1 MKIALTMNLP
11 WFPAVGGANKC
22 NRALAEGL
30 AARGH
35 EVRAIV
41 PALAVPSRWTRE
53 EVRATLRER
62 GAEVREEADVDVFWS
77 GGVEVAAVA
86 DPVRLRS
93 ELTERLRAF
102 APDRVLVSSED
113 PSQNLLDAALK
124 AQVAPTIYLS
134 HTPAFLPFGPQAFYP
149 SERRGRMLAR
159 VAGIVGVS
167 RFVAGYI
174 RRWGGLEAAVF
185 PFPIYGPGPF
195 ADFGA
200 ERSRDGD
207 GFVTL
212 INPCAVKGVSI
223 FLELARSLPG
233 VRFAAV
239 PTWGTT
245 PADREA
251 LAALPN
257 VTLLAPEDDVDCIYE
272 RTRVLLMPSLWEE
285 AFGVTAVEAML
296 RGIPVLAS
304 AVGGLPEAKL
314 GTDFILPVRPIERFT
329 DRQDANEVTEPV
341 VPEQDVL
348 PWREALVRLLGDGDL
363 YARQS
368 AAAREAAHRFVG
380 GLGVEP
386 FEELMMRMDGTALS
400 VAPVTATPVEAPAG
414 DLAGLT
420 PEQRALLMLRLRKK
434 AAGKV
439 PEEGA
444 LPPIPKAAR
453 PTDEPGLPLSF
464 AQQRIWFLGQWE
476 PGNPVYNIPAGV
488 RLRGPL
494 DVSAFA
500 GALGEIVRRHEALR
514 TTFPEVEGTPVQV
527 IAPEAA
533 FCVPM
538 VDLRALPAEAREDEI
553 RHLALR
559 EARWAFDLA
568 AGPLFRATL
577 LHTADGEAAE
587 HVALI
592 NLHHIVADGWSVG
605 VLIRELTA
613 IYEAWR
619 ERRPHGLTALPIQ
632 YADFAVWQRG
642 RLEGEEGERQL
653 AWWRERLAGS
663 PEVLQIP
670 ADRPRPAVRSFRGGK
685 RPFRLEPELWEQVKA
700 AAGQSRGRA
709 AGTTPFMVTLAA
721 FLALLGRVTGR
732 TDVAVG
738 SPVANRNRAE
748 TEGLIGFFVNTLVLR
763 AGLDGDPGFRELVS
777 RVREVTIGAYAHQD
791 LPFEEVVK
799 AVATGRDMAHNPL
812 FQVMFALHNTPAAP
826 PRIPGVELSFLDLHS
841 GTAKFDFDLM
851 GVEEGGGLGGVAEY
865 DADLFDPSTVDRLI
879 AMWETLLRAALAAPE
894 RPLSDLP
901 LLGEGARH
909 QLLTEWNDTAVDFP
923 RDACLHD
930 LFEQRAE
937 EAPEAPAVIGAG
949 AAEESLTYREL
960 LDRARELAARL
971 RSLGVV
977 PGDRVGL
984 CAERSTDMVT
994 ALVAIAEA
1002 GGAYVPLDPAY
1013 PAGRLALMLDDARA
1027 RALIAGPGL
1036 TGLLPTKGAP
1046 VLALGTVPV
1055 ERDAWHGAFPHSEMT
1070 PEHPAYL
1077 IYTSGST
1084 GAPKGVMV
1092 DHRGR
1097 VNNFLDFD
1105 RRFAVGRGDRLLAVS
1120 SLGFDM
1126 TAWDVFGTLAAGAAI
1141 VLPRAADALDPARWA
1156 ELMRRERV
1164 TLWHSAP
1171 ALLELLVQHLE
1182 AFPPVEPLALRLVL
1196 LGGDWIPLSLPDRI
1210 RRFAPG
1216 ATVISLGGATEVSM
1230 DSTIYRVDEVRPDWT
1245 SIPYGRPMW
1254 NQRAHVVDAALQ
1266 PAPIGIPGELLLGGI
1281 GVGNGYFGRPDLTA
1295 SRFIPNPFTDTPGD
1309 RLYRTGDLA
1318 RLRPDGQLEL
1328 LGRIDFQVKVRG
1340 VRIELGEITAA
1351 LARHEAVQEAVVV
1364 ARPDPAGALRL
1375 IGYVVPRQPVEA
1387 GELAAFLDARLPRA
1401 MVPSA
1406 WVFLEALPLSPNGKV
1421 DRRALPD
1428 PAPDVGRGAR
1438 AFVAPRTAVEA
1449 VVAGVWGDLLGLDRI
1464 GEQVSAEDN
1473 FFELGGHSLLATQAV
1488 SRLRSILQIELPL
1501 RSLLESP
1508 TVAGVAAV
1516 AGALARAE
1524 GFDLEEIAATV
1535 LQLSELSEDDVQRM
1549 LAEREGAASGEEL
1562 S

>member
-53 EVRATLRER
+53 KVRAALRER
-62 GAEVREEADVDVFWS
+62 GVEVREEAGVDVFWS
-77 GGVEVAAVA
+77 GGVEVVAVA
-86 DPVRLRS
+86 DPARLRS

-124 AQVAPTIYLS
+124 AQVTPTIYLS

-167 RFVAGYI
+167 RFVARYI

-195 ADFGA
+195 PDFGA
-200 ERSRDGD
+200 ERSRDDD

-212 INPCAVKGVSI
+212 INPCAVKGISI
-223 FLELARSLPG
+223 FLELARSLPD

-239 PTWGTT
+239 STWGTT
-245 PADREA
+245 PVDREA

-257 VTLLAPEDDVDCIYE
+257 VTLLAPEDEIDRIYE

-304 AVGGLPEAKL
+304 DVGGLPEAKL
-314 GTDFILPVRPIERFT
+314 GTDFVLPVRPIERYT

-341 VPEQDVL
+341 VPEQDVR
-348 PWREALVRLLGDGDL
+348 PWREALVRLLGDRDL

-380 GLGVEP
+380 ELGVEP
-386 FEELMMRMDGTALS
+386 FEELMMRMDGSAPS
-400 VAPVTATPVEAPAG
+400 VASPAAVAAPPAEAPAG

-434 AAGKV
+434 AAGKT

-444 LPPIPKAAR
+444 LPPIPRAAR
-453 PTDEPGLPLSF
+453 PTDEPGFPLSF
-464 AQQRIWFLGQWE
+464 AQQRIWFLDQWE

-514 TTFPEVEGTPVQV
+514 TTFPEMEGTPVQV
-527 IAPEAA
+527 INPEAA
-533 FCVPM
+533 FSVPL
-538 VDLRALPAEAREDEI
+538 VDLRALPPEAREAEV
-553 RHLALR
+553 RHLALG
-559 EARWAFDLA
+559 EARWPFDLA

-577 LHTADGEAAE
+577 LRTADDEDAE

-605 VLIRELTA
+605 VLIHELTA
-613 IYEAWR
+613 IYESWR
-619 ERRPHGLTALPIQ
+619 DRRPHGLPALPIQ
-632 YADFAVWQRG
+632 YVDFAVWQRG

-685 RPFRLEPELWEQVKA
+685 RPFRLEPALWEKVKSFGQTG
-700 AAGQSRGRA
+700 GQSRGA
-709 AGTTPFMVTLAA
+709 TPFMVTLAT

-738 SPVANRNRAE
+738 SPIANRNRAE

-763 AGLDGDPGFRELVS
+763 AGLDEDPGFRELVA

-799 AVATGRDMAHNPL
+799 AVATGRDLAHNPL

-826 PRIPGVELSFLDLHS
+826 PRIPGVKLSFLDLHS

-851 GVEEGGGLGGVAEY
+851 GVEEGGGLGGIAEY

-879 AMWETLLRAALAAPE
+879 AMWETLLRGALAAPE

-901 LLGEGARH
+901 LLGEGALH

-937 EAPEAPAVIGAG
+937 EAPEAPAVIFT
-949 AAEESLTYREL
+949 EESLTYREL

-984 CAERSTDMVT
+984 CAERSPDMVT

-1013 PAGRLALMLDDARA
+1013 PAGRLALMLQDARA
-1027 RALIAGPGL
+1027 RVLIAGPGL
-1036 TGLLPTKGAP
+1036 TDLLETKGAP
-1046 VLALGTVPV
+1046 VLTLGTVPV
-1055 ERDAWHGAFPHSEMT
+1055 EGDAWLRASSRPEMT
-1070 PEHPAYL
+1070 SEHPAYV

-1092 DHRGR
+1092 NHRGR

-1141 VLPRAADALDPARWA
+1141 VLPRADDALDPARWA
-1156 ELMRRERV
+1156 DLMRRARV

-1182 AFPPVEPLALRLVL
+1182 AFPPIEPLALRLVL

-1230 DSTIYRVDEVRPDWT
+1230 DSTIYQVNEVRPDWT

-1254 NQRAHVVDAALQ
+1254 NQRAHVVDAALH
-1266 PAPIGIPGELLLGGI
+1266 PAPIGVPGELLLGGI

-1295 SRFIPNPFTDTPGD
+1295 SRFIPNPFADTPGD

-1351 LARHEAVQEAVVV
+1351 LARHEAVQEAVVA
-1364 ARPDPAGALRL
+1364 ARPDSAGALRL
-1375 IGYVVPRQPVEA
+1375 IGYVVPRHPVEA
-1387 GELAAFLDARLPRA
+1387 AELAAFLGARLPRA
-1401 MVPSA
+1401 MVPST

-1428 PAPDVGRGAR
+1428 PAPEAGRGAR
-1438 AFVAPRTAVEA
+1438 AFVEPRTAVEA
-1449 VVAGVWGDLLGLDRI
+1449 VVAGVWGDLLNVA
-1464 GEQVSAEDN
+1464 EVSAEDN

-1508 TVAGVAAV
+1508 TVAGVTAV
-1516 AGALARAE
+1516 AVALACAE
-1524 GFDLEEIAATV
+1524 GFDLEEIATTV

-1549 LAEREGAASGEEL
+1549 LAEREGAAPGEEL

>member
-22 NRALAEGL
+22 NRALADGL

-53 EVRATLRER
+53 EVREALRER
-62 GAEVREEADVDVFWS
+62 GIQVREEDGVDVFRS
-77 GGVEVAAVA
+77 DGRNGGVEVVAVA
-86 DPVRLRS
+86 DPARLRS
-93 ELTERLRAF
+93 ELTDRLRAF

-167 RFVAGYI
+167 RFVAGYVH
-174 RRWGGLEAAVF
+174 RWGGLEAAVF

-207 GFVTL
+207 GLVTL
-212 INPCAVKGVSI
+212 INPCAVKGLSI
-223 FLELARSLPG
+223 FLELARSLPD

-251 LAALPN
+251 LGALPN
-257 VTLLAPEDDVDCIYE
+257 VTLLAPEDEIDRIYQ

-314 GTDFILPVRPIERFT
+314 GTDFVLPVRPIERFT

-341 VPEQDVL
+341 VPEQDVR
-348 PWREALVRLLGDGDL
+348 PWREALVGLLGDRDL

-386 FEELMMRMDGTALS
+386 FEELMTRMDGRVPS
-400 VAPVTATPVEAPAG
+400 VASPGIATEKPVEAPAG

-434 AAGKV
+434 AAGKA
-439 PEEGA
+439 PEDGA
-444 LPPIPKAAR
+444 VPPIPRAAR
-453 PTDEPGLPLSF
+453 PIDEPGFPLSF
-464 AQQRIWFLGQWE
+464 AQQRIWFLDQWE

-488 RLRGPL
+488 RLRGSL
-494 DVSAFA
+494 DVPAFTD
-500 GALGEIVRRHEALR
+500 ALGEIVRRHEALR
-514 TTFPEVEGTPVQV
+514 TTFPEMEGTPVQV
-527 IAPEAA
+527 IHPEAA
-533 FCVPM
+533 FSVPL
-538 VDLRALPAEAREDEI
+538 VDLRALPPEARE
-553 RHLALR
+553 A
-559 EARWAFDLA
+559 
-568 AGPLFRATL
+568 
-577 LHTADGEAAE
+577 
-587 HVALI
+587 
-592 NLHHIVADGWSVG
+592 
-605 VLIRELTA
+605 A

-619 ERRPHGLTALPIQ
+619 ARRPHGLPALPIQ

-663 PEVLQIP
+663 PEVLEIP

-685 RPFRLEPELWEQVKA
+685 RPFRLDLGLWEQVKTF
-700 AAGQSRGRA
+700 GQSRGHTG
-709 AGTTPFMVTLAA
+709 GTTPFMVTLAA

-732 TDVAVG
+732 TEVTVG
-738 SPVANRNRAE
+738 SPIANRNRAE
-748 TEGLIGFFVNTLVLR
+748 TERLIGFFVNTLVLR
-763 AGLDGDPGFRELVS
+763 ANLEGEPGFHELVA
-777 RVREVTIGAYAHQD
+777 RVREATIGAYAHQD

-799 AVATGRDMAHNPL
+799 AVATGRDLAHNPL
-812 FQVMFALHNTPAAP
+812 FQVTFALHNTPAAP
-826 PRIPGVELSFLDLHS
+826 PRIPGVERAFLDLHS

-865 DADLFDPSTVDRLI
+865 DADLFDASTVDRLI

-894 RPLSDLP
+894 RPLSELP

-923 RDACLHD
+923 RAACLHD

-937 EAPEAPAVIGAG
+937 EAPEAPAVIST
-949 AAEESLTYREL
+949 EESLTYREL
-960 LDRARELAARL
+960 FDRARELAARL

-984 CAERSTDMVT
+984 CAERSADMVT
-994 ALVAIAEA
+994 ALVAIAVA
-1002 GGAYVPLDPAY
+1002 GVAYVPLDPAY

-1027 RALIAGPGL
+1027 RVLIAGPGL
-1036 TGLLPTKGAP
+1036 TDLLETKGAP

-1055 ERDAWHGAFPHSEMT
+1055 ERDAWRGASSRLEMT
-1070 PEHPAYL
+1070 PGHPAYV

-1156 ELMRRERV
+1156 ELMRCERV

-1182 AFPPVEPLALRLVL
+1182 AFPPVEPLVLRLV
-1196 LGGDWIPLSLPDRI
+1196 
-1210 RRFAPG
+1210 
-1216 ATVISLGGATEVSM
+1216 
-1230 DSTIYRVDEVRPDWT
+1230 
-1245 SIPYGRPMW
+1245 
-1254 NQRAHVVDAALQ
+1254 
-1266 PAPIGIPGELLLGGI
+1266 LLGGI
-1281 GVGNGYFGRPDLTA
+1281 GVGNGYFGRP
-1295 SRFIPNPFTDTPGD
+1295 
-1309 RLYRTGDLA
+1309 
-1318 RLRPDGQLEL
+1318 
-1328 LGRIDFQVKVRG
+1328 
-1340 VRIELGEITAA
+1340 
-1351 LARHEAVQEAVVV
+1351 
-1364 ARPDPAGALRL
+1364 
-1375 IGYVVPRQPVEA
+1375 
-1387 GELAAFLDARLPRA
+1387 AFLDARLPRA

-1421 DRRALPD
+1421 DRRELPD
-1428 PAPDVGRGAR
+1428 PAPEAGRGTR
-1438 AFVAPRTAVEA
+1438 AFVEPRTAVET
-1449 VVAGVWGDLLGLDRI
+1449 VVAGVWGDLLGIDQI
-1464 GEQVSAEDN
+1464 SAEDN

-1516 AGALARAE
+1516 AVALARAE

-1549 LAEREGAASGEEL
+1549 LAEREGVASGEEL